1 MLFSVFAIFAVCIS
15 QIHAQMGGYHE
26 ITDAADLQTVTDLL
40 TQVKSDLVTLLTTN
54 GCDQCSLNDTLT
66 VSSAEYQVVAG
77 YNYRAHITIGDTSS
91 APEYDVQ
98 FFVPLAVNGTQQL
111 PQNLQLYET
120 TTSTDSPTT
129 TSDSLPGGYHRVTD
143 TDQLDAIRD
152 LLIEVKSDVIA
163 LLNENGCN
171 CSVSDTLSV
180 LAAEYQVVAGYN
192 YIAHIAIYSYV
203 SDIST
208 AMRVK
213 PYDVQFFVPLPVNG
227 TQQLPE
233 NLQLITTTT
242 SSPSTTS
249 DRSIGGYNRIT
260 DATELQT
267 VYDYLN
273 DVKSD
278 LVDLLNE
285 NGCNGECSVD
295 DTFSV
300 DSAYYQV
307 VAGYNYRA
315 HITVGDSSEYDV
327 QFYVPLPV
335 NGVDQTPTNLQ
346 LFSWTTTDEPTT
358 EEPTTT
364 ADRVVGGYHLITD
377 ADELQTVYDYL
388 NDVKSDLI
396 DLLNENGCND
406 ACSVDDTFSVSSAYY
421 QVVAGY
427 NYRAHI
433 SIGDSSDAQEY
444 DVQFYVPLPVNGVDQ
459 TPTNLQLFS
468 WTTTGAP
475 TSTMLAGGWTD
486 VTDADDLAAIQ
497 ELLDGVR
504 QEVIALVNEY
514 GCDECSVND
523 TFSVFAAQS
532 QVVAGTNYRVLLGI
546 GDFPDSQEFKLQFF
560 VPLPINGVDQKP
572 QLFQVLDSS
581 LSESEDATVTVKVS
595 AVYTIIT
602 VVVVAV
608 LCCFVGVIGIMCCM
622 LSKKKKG
629 QNDKYNT
636 LLDDHNLEL
645 SRPYSVENKV

>member
-40 TQVKSDLVTLLTTN
+40 SQVKSDLVTLLTTN

-91 APEYDVQ
+91 SAPEYDIQ

-260 DATELQT
+260 DATELQS

-364 ADRVVGGYHLITD
+364 
-377 ADELQTVYDYL
+377 
-388 NDVKSDLI
+388 
-396 DLLNENGCND
+396 
-406 ACSVDDTFSVSSAYY
+406 
-421 QVVAGY
+421 
-427 NYRAHI
+427 
-433 SIGDSSDAQEY
+433 
-444 DVQFYVPLPVNGVDQ
+444 
-459 TPTNLQLFS
+459 
-468 WTTTGAP
+468 
-475 TSTMLAGGWTD
+475 
-486 VTDADDLAAIQ
+486 
-497 ELLDGVR
+497 
-504 QEVIALVNEY
+504 
-514 GCDECSVND
+514 
-523 TFSVFAAQS
+523 
-532 QVVAGTNYRVLLGI
+532 
-546 GDFPDSQEFKLQFF
+546 
-560 VPLPINGVDQKP
+560 
-572 QLFQVLDSS
+572 
-581 LSESEDATVTVKVS
+581 
-595 AVYTIIT
+595 
-602 VVVVAV
+602 
-608 LCCFVGVIGIMCCM
+608 
-622 LSKKKKG
+622 
-629 QNDKYNT
+629 
-636 LLDDHNLEL
+636 
-645 SRPYSVENKV
+645 